1 MLVIMFFFFNDT
13 ATTEIYTLSLHDAL
27 PISPG
32 CGSDRSG
39 RRCRSRPDTPA
50 FRSPRTRR
58 GRRVRARGRR
68 DTVEPCLRAPQS
80 ALPAAARAGSSENR
94 TVCGGVTPPGLLTT
108 DHAGSHPEGWG
119 VTLLSHSDCSTA
131 CWTHR
136 ATHRA
141 SYVAPR
147 WRARRGPAC
156 LATA

>member
-1 MLVIMFFFFNDT
+1 
-13 ATTEIYTLSLHDAL
+13 
-27 PISPG
+27 
-32 CGSDRSG
+32 
-39 RRCRSRPDTPA
+39 
-50 FRSPRTRR
+50 TRR

-108 DHAGSHPEGWG
+108 DRAGSHPEGWG

-156 LATA
+156 LATAWRPRSAATSTRWPATPTSSRTTTSPPCGPSEWSVGERELFAAFTSRLNQCLF